1 MKKSL
6 FLLFC
11 LALLASGRAVADV
24 GDTLSYCGNSA
35 LQTRVGVN
43 NTTTTKNTDKKGEVN
58 ITLNNLKP
66 GTYNITYSFSGTN
79 E

>member
-11 LALLASGRAVADV
+11 LTFLVSGRAVADV

-35 LQTRVGVN
+35 LATRIGVN
-43 NTTTTKNTDKKGEVN
+43 NTTTTVYWG
-58 ITLNNLKP
+58 IMLPAAQLN
-66 GTYNITYSFSGTN
+66 GHG
-79 E
+79 